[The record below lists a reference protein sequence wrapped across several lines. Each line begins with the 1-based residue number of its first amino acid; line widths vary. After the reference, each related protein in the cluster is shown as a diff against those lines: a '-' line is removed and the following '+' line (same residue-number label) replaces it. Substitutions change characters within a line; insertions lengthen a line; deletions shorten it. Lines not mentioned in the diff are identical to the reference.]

1 MYKSFFKPLL
11 DFFVSI
17 TCIIVL
23 SPVLAIISILVLID
37 NKGQLLFF
45 QNRAGKQGN
54 IFKIIKVKT
63 MSNKK
68 GEHGNLL
75 PKNERLTILGK
86 FLRKYSLDE
95 IPQLFN
101 VIKGEM
107 SIIGPRPLHTKYL
120 SIYTKEQSRR
130 HEVDGGISGWAQ
142 VNGRNNISWG
152 EKFKL
157 DVWYVDN
164 ISFLLDMKILWLTLV
179 KVINKENVN
188 RSKDVTMPP
197 FTNMKND

>member
-1 MYKSFFKPLL
+1 MYKSFFKPVL

-17 TCIIVL
+17 TFIIVL

-75 PKNERLTILGK
+75 PNNERLTILGK

-107 SIIGPRPLHTKYL
+107 SIVGPRPLHTKYL

-130 HEVDGGISGWAQ
+130 HEVDGGITGWAQ